1 MSDATLL
8 FAQLILPVATAL
20 ICLALRGKA
29 EVQLWFGVTGNL
41 IGFVLAAWLVAR
53 VDAGGIIVAQAGG
66 WEAPYG
72 ITLVADRLA
81 AGMVAISA
89 LIGLVVCVYSIR
101 GLRDNEL
108 GPEYLPL
115 FSFLLLGVQGAFV
128 TGDLFNLYVW
138 FEVMLVAS
146 FVLLTIGNKAVQLEG
161 ALKYVM
167 LNIVGSVLFLVG
179 TGLVYG
185 KIGTLNLAD
194 IAVRLSD
201 PAQAEVLHTSGV
213 LLLVA
218 FGLKAGL
225 FPFFFWLPSSYHTP
239 RVAVSAVFA
248 GLLTKVG
255 VYALIRT
262 YTLFFAGKFTDLQ
275 GLMMALAAGTMVAGV
290 LGAAAHFEMRKILS
304 FHIISQIGYMVM
316 GLALMTH
323 LALTGALFY
332 LAHHIIVKTNL
343 FLVSGIVRHLR
354 GTGDLAKLGGMAKSL
369 PWLAVLF
376 FVPAFSLAGIPP
388 LSGFWAK
395 LSVVKAGLEAEAWM
409 LTTVALAVG
418 SLTLFSM
425 TKIWMEAF
433 WKPAPDGADAVAHRP
448 VDGRL
453 WPLVLPCAVLGSL
466 TLWIGFAGGDLF
478 AYAER
483 AADDLLNP
491 ARYIKA
497 VLGSGGDL
505 S

>member
-8 FAQLILPVATAL
+8 FSQLVVPVVTAL
-20 ICLALRGKA
+20 VCLALRGSPRLQQ
-29 EVQLWFGVTGNL
+29 VLGVSGNAL
-41 IGFVLAAWLVAR
+41 GLVVAAWLVWR
-53 VDAGGIIVAQAGG
+53 VDAVGIVVAQAGG
-66 WEAPYG
+66 WEAPFG
-72 ITLVADRLA
+72 ITIVADRLA
-81 AGMVAISA
+81 AGMVAVSA
-89 LIGLVVCVYSIR
+89 LVGFLVAIYSLR
-101 GLRDNEL
+101 GLRDGEL
-108 GPEYLPL
+108 GAEYLPL
-115 FSFLLLGVQGAFV
+115 YSLLILGVQGAFL

-146 FVLLTIGNKAVQLEG
+146 FVLLTIGNKAAQLEG

-167 LNIVGSVLFLVG
+167 LNIIGSALFLVG
-179 TGLVYG
+179 AGLIYG

-194 IAVRLSD
+194 IAVRLAE
-201 PAQAEVLHTSGV
+201 PEQAEVLHTSGI

-262 YTLFFAGKFTDLQ
+262 YTLFFEGKFADLQ
-275 GLMMALAAGTMVAGV
+275 SLMMWLAGATMVAGV
-290 LGAAAHFEMRKILS
+290 LGAAAHSEFRKILS

-316 GLALMTH
+316 GLALMTP

-332 LAHHIIVKTNL
+332 LGHHIVVKSNL
-343 FLVSGIVRHLR
+343 FLVAGIVQHLR
-354 GTGDLAKLGGMAKSL
+354 GTGDLAKLGGLAKAL

-395 LSVVKAGLEAEAWM
+395 LSVVRAGLEAEAWA
-409 LTTVALAVG
+409 LTITALAVG

-433 WKPAPDGADAVAHRP
+433 WKAAPDDAPVEVNP

-453 WPLVLPCAVLGSL
+453 WPLVLPCVMLGL
-466 TLWIGFAGGDLF
+466 ITLWIGFAGGDLL
-478 AYAER
+478 AYASR
-483 AADDLLNP
+483 AAEQLLNP
-491 ARYIKA
+491 QLYIEA
-497 VLGSGGDL
+497 VLGPGRS
-505 S
+505 SS

>member
-8 FAQLILPVATAL
+8 FAQLVVPVVTAVG
-20 ICLALRGKA
+20 CLALRNQMRGQVVWA
-29 EVQLWFGVTGNL
+29 LLGNAA
-41 IGFVLAAWLVAR
+41 GFALAAWLVLR
-53 VDAGGIIVAQAGG
+53 VDSGGIAVAQSGG
-66 WEAPYG
+66 WEAPFG
-72 ITLVADRLA
+72 ITLVADRLSS
-81 AGMVAISA
+81 GMLAISA
-89 LIGLVVCVYSIR
+89 LIGLVVCIYSLR
-101 GLRDNEL
+101 GLWDGEL
-108 GPEYLPL
+108 SREFMPL
-115 FSFLLLGVQGAFV
+115 FSFLILGVQGAFL
-128 TGDLFNLYVW
+128 TGDLFNMYVW

-179 TGLVYG
+179 AGLVYG

-194 IAVRLSD
+194 IAVRLAD
-201 PAQAEVLHTSGV
+201 PEQAEVLHSSGI

-262 YTLFFAGKFTDLQ
+262 YTLFFAGKFSDLQ
-275 GLMMALAAGTMVAGV
+275 ELLMALAAGTMVAGV
-290 LGAAAHFEMRKILS
+290 LGAAAHFEIRKILS
-304 FHIISQIGYMVM
+304 FHIISQIGYMIM
-316 GLALMTH
+316 GLALMTP
-323 LALTGALFY
+323 LALAAALFY
-332 LAHHIIVKTNL
+332 LGHHIVVKTNL
-343 FLVSGIVRHLR
+343 FLVGGIVKHLR
-354 GTGDLAKLGGMAKSL
+354 GTGDLAKLGGLAKAT

-395 LSVVKAGLEAEAWM
+395 LGVVKAGLESEAWM
-409 LTTVALAVG
+409 LTAVALAVG
-418 SLTLFSM
+418 ALTLFSM

-433 WKPAPDGADAVAHRP
+433 WKDVPEDVDAPPHRPADA
-448 VDGRL
+448 RL
-453 WPLVLPCAVLGSL
+453 WPLVLPCVILGSI
-466 TLWIGFAGGDLF
+466 TLWIGFAGGDLLAF
-478 AYAER
+478 AER
-483 AADDLLNP
+483 AADDLLTP
-491 ARYIKA
+491 SRYIEA
-497 VLGSGGDL
+497 VLNQTEDL

>member
-1 MSDATLL
+1 MSDSTLL
-8 FAQLILPVATAL
+8 FLQLIVPVTTAL
-20 ICLALRGKA
+20 ACLAFRSSPRFQQVL
-29 EVQLWFGVTGNL
+29 GVTGSAL
-41 IGFVLAAWLVAR
+41 GLVVAAWLLMR
-53 VDAGGIIVAQAGG
+53 VDTGVGIVVAQAGG
-66 WEAPYG
+66 WEAPFG
-72 ITLVADRLA
+72 ISIVADRLA
-81 AGMVAISA
+81 AGMVAVSA
-89 LIGLVVCVYSIR
+89 LIGFVVVIYSLR
-101 GLRDNEL
+101 GLRDGEL
-108 GPEYLPL
+108 GAEYLPL
-115 FSFLLLGVQGAFV
+115 YSLLILGVQGAFL

-167 LNIVGSVLFLVG
+167 LNIIGSALFLVG
-179 TGLVYG
+179 AGLVYG

-194 IAVRLSD
+194 IAVRLAD
-201 PAQAEVLHTSGV
+201 PEQAEVLHTSGI

-262 YTLFFAGKFTDLQ
+262 YTLFFAGKFADLQ
-275 GLMMALAAGTMVAGV
+275 GLMMWLAAGTMIAGV
-290 LGAAAHFEMRKILS
+290 LGAAAHFEFRKILS

-316 GLALMTH
+316 GLALMTP
-323 LALTGALFY
+323 LALTASLFY
-332 LAHHIIVKTNL
+332 LGHHIVVKTNL
-343 FLVSGIVRHLR
+343 FLVGGIVQHLR
-354 GTGDLAKLGGMAKSL
+354 GTGDLARLGGLARGM

-395 LSVVKAGLEAEAWM
+395 LGIVKAGLEYEAWA
-409 LTTVALAVG
+409 LTITALAVG

-425 TKIWMEAF
+425 TKIWMEVF
-433 WKPAPDGADAVAHRP
+433 WKDAPEDANTNNKP

-453 WPLVLPCAVLGSL
+453 WPLVLPCVVLGSI
-466 TLWIGFAGGDLF
+466 TLWIGFAGGDMLMF
-478 AYAER
+478 ATR
-483 AADDLLNP
+483 AAEQLLNP
-491 ARYIKA
+491 EIYIEA
-497 VLGSGGDL
+497 VLGPGRVGS
-505 S
+505 

>member
-8 FAQLILPVATAL
+8 FMQLIVPVATAL
-20 ICLALRGKA
+20 ACLVWRGSPRFQQGLGLTGSALG
-29 EVQLWFGVTGNL
+29 L
-41 IGFVLAAWLVAR
+41 LAAIWLMWR
-53 VDAGGIIVAQAGG
+53 VDEVGIVVAQAGG
-66 WEAPYG
+66 WDAPFG
-72 ITLVADRLA
+72 ITIVADRLA
-81 AGMVAISA
+81 AGMVAVSA
-89 LIGLVVCVYSIR
+89 LIGFVVAVYSLR
-101 GLRDNEL
+101 GLRDGEL
-108 GPEYLPL
+108 GAEYLPL
-115 FSFLLLGVQGAFV
+115 YSLLILGVQGAFL

-167 LNIVGSVLFLVG
+167 LNIIGSALFLVG
-179 TGLVYG
+179 AGLIYG
-185 KIGTLNLAD
+185 KIGTLNMAD
-194 IAVRLSD
+194 IAVRLAD
-201 PAQAEVLHTSGV
+201 PEQADVMHTSGI

-255 VYALIRT
+255 VYALIRS
-262 YTLFFAGKFTDLQ
+262 YTLFFEGKFADLQ
-275 GLMMALAAGTMVAGV
+275 GLMMWLAAGTMVAGV
-290 LGAAAHFEMRKILS
+290 LGAAAHFEFRKILS

-316 GLALMTH
+316 GLALMTP

-332 LAHHIIVKTNL
+332 LAHHIVVKTNL
-343 FLVSGIVRHLR
+343 FLVAGIVQHLR
-354 GTGDLAKLGGMAKSL
+354 GTGDLGKLGGLAKAL

-395 LSVVKAGLEAEAWM
+395 LSVVKAGLEVEAWA
-409 LTTVALAVG
+409 LTITALAVG

-425 TKIWMEAF
+425 TKIWMEVF
-433 WKPAPDGADAVAHRP
+433 WKDAPAEGDAVANP

-453 WPLVLPCAVLGSL
+453 WPLVIPCVILGSI
-466 TLWIGFAGGDLF
+466 TLVIGFAGGELL
-478 AYAER
+478 AYAAR
-483 AADDLLNP
+483 AADQLLNSSL
-491 ARYIKA
+491 YIEA
-497 VLGSGGDL
+497 VLGPGKGMS
-505 S
+505 